1 MCAELTASCM
11 STGQPRYYLLLTGI
25 HRFLAPL
32 FTSIANLLGTST
44 PPTAM
49 IQLKPGIPPASLSK
63 PSHSAARRKN
73 RMERKKNG
81 GLRFK
86 RVFSDPAIAPFDQI
100 EWGRRTAEITD
111 DGGRVIFKQEDIEVP
126 KNWSALATKIAVS
139 KYFYGDIA
147 NGTDPYKGGRETSV
161 RQLIHRVTRT
171 ITDCGIA
178 DSYFADAEAAETF
191 YDELTWLCL
200 NQHGAFN
207 SPVWFNVGLYHQY
220 GVGKGAG
227 AGNYFYNS
235 ETGEAERATS
245 QYEYPQGSACFI
257 QSVGDTM
264 EDIMR
269 LATSEAMLFKFGSGT
284 GTDLSSL
291 RSTREKL
298 SGGGKPSGPLS
309 FLKVYDKIANV
320 VKSGGKTRRA
330 AKMNTLKDWHPD
342 IEEFIDAKQ
351 NEEKKAWALIEQGYD
366 GSYNGDAYGSV
377 MYQNENLSVRVSDE
391 FMNAAVD
398 GREWVT
404 KNVRDGS
411 PCDKKDARGLLRK
424 IAEGTY
430 ICGDP
435 GMQFDSTI
443 HKWHTCKG
451 TGRQNSTNPCSE
463 YLFPDNTACNLA
475 SLNLMKFKGEDEVF
489 DVERFKAAV
498 RLFITAQEILV
509 DNASYPIKEIAENS
523 HIFRTLGL
531 GYANLGSLIMSY
543 GYGYDTVEGRALCG
557 AITAIMTGEAYEQS
571 ALLAKTMG
579 PFPGY
584 REARCSGV
592 SKPAAKDNVASMLE
606 VIELH
611 REAVEE
617 IPDVEEFGY
626 LKKEA
631 TRAWDRATDL
641 GKRHGYR
648 NAQVTVLAPTG
659 TISFLMDCDTTGI
672 EPDIA
677 LVKYKLLA
685 GGGML
690 KIVNQT
696 IRPALEHLGYAEDEI
711 ARSIEHVDLFDT
723 IEDATP
729 GADHS
734 AVLAGR
740 AEAGRFYPTP
750 LRAEHLPIFDCAF
763 RAHLGE
769 RSLHYMAHL
778 RMMAAAQ
785 PFLSGA
791 ISKTVNMPENATVD
805 DIMNTYVEGWRLG
818 LKSIAIYR
826 DGSKR
831 SAPLNTRKTRDMGAF
846 DGAMDVIAKPEELQ
860 KLILEL
866 EEEIAMLR
874 SRLDQP
880 IRHRMP
886 DTRMSLT
893 HRFEIAGHEG
903 YITVGLY
910 EDGQPGELLITMWKE
925 GSTIGGLMDTVGTL
939 TSIALQYGVPLE
951 SLVKKFAYQ
960 RFEPSGF
967 TKNPDIRNA
976 TSITDYVFRYLG
988 CQFIKGY
995 KEATSPNRAQPEF
1008 PLKEIAEMEKK
1019 AINRPVA
1026 ELPRT
1031 AEKELIDVITSHS
1044 PGEGN
1049 PKVITTGY
1057 TYADRV
1063 KEALGNM
1070 FMDIVCSH
1078 CGSDKVIRAGAC
1090 GVCTECGTS
1099 QGCS

>member
-1 MCAELTASCM
+1 
-11 STGQPRYYLLLTGI
+11 
-25 HRFLAPL
+25 
-32 FTSIANLLGTST
+32 
-44 PPTAM
+44 M
-49 IQLKPGIPPASLSK
+49 IQLKRGIPSASLDQSRI
-63 PSHSAARRKN
+63 SANRQKN
-73 RMERKKNG
+73 RAAKTINT
-81 GLRFK
+81 GLHFK
-86 RVFSDPAIAPFDQI
+86 RVFSDAIIAPFDQL
-100 EWGRRTAEITD
+100 EWEQRTAEITD
-111 DGGRVIFKQEDIEVP
+111 DSGKVIFKQEDIEVP

-147 NGTDPYKGGRETSV
+147 NGTDPHNGGRETSV
-161 RQLIHRVTRT
+161 RQLVHRVTRT
-171 ITDCGIA
+171 ITDWGIA
-178 DSYFADAEAAETF
+178 DGYFANAEAAEIF
-191 YDELTWLCL
+191 YDELTWLCA

-227 AGNYFYNS
+227 AGNYFYDC
-235 ETGEAERATS
+235 EIGKAERAAS

-257 QSVGDTM
+257 QSVDDTM

-269 LATSEAMLFKFGSGT
+269 LAMSEAMLFKYGSGT
-284 GTDLSSL
+284 GTDLTSL

-309 FLKVYDKIANV
+309 FLKVYDQVANV

-351 NEEKKAWALIEQGYD
+351 KEEKKAWALIEHGYD

-377 MYQNENLSVRVSDE
+377 MYQNENVSVRVSDE
-391 FMNAAVD
+391 FMEAALE
-398 GREWVT
+398 GREWWTRRVT
-404 KNVRDGS
+404 DGL
-411 PCDKKDARGLLRK
+411 PCERKEARTLLRK
-424 IAEGTY
+424 IAEGTHV
-430 ICGDP
+430 CGDP

-451 TGRQNSTNPCSE
+451 TDRQNSTNPCSE
-463 YLFPDNTACNLA
+463 YLFLDNTACNLA
-475 SLNLMKFKGEDEVF
+475 SLNLMKFKSADGDF

-498 RLFITAQEILV
+498 RVFITAQEIIV

-543 GYGYDTVEGRALCG
+543 GFGYDSVEGRALCG

-571 ALLAKTMG
+571 ARMAQAMG

-584 REARCSGV
+584 RDARASDV
-592 SKPAAKDNVASMLE
+592 PNPVAKDNVASMLE

-611 REAVEE
+611 RCAVREISDAKEFAHLKEEAAKV
-617 IPDVEEFGY
+617 
-626 LKKEA
+626 
-631 TRAWDRATDL
+631 WDSAAEL
-641 GKRHGYR
+641 GKRYGYR

-685 GGGML
+685 GGGMF

-696 IRPALEHLGYAEDEI
+696 VKPALEKLGYNSEEI
-711 ARSIEHVDLFDT
+711 ERIIAHIDAFDT
-723 IEDATP
+723 IEDVTDTD
-729 GADHS
+729 GS
-734 AVLAGR
+734 TISSGLKR
-740 AEAGRFYPTP
+740 
-750 LRAEHLPIFDCAF
+750 EHLSIFDCAF
-763 RAHLGE
+763 KAFKGE
-769 RSLHYMAHL
+769 RSLNYIAHL

-791 ISKTVNMPENATVD
+791 ISKTVNMPEAATVAD
-805 DIMNTYVEGWRLG
+805 VMNTYVEGWRLG

-831 SAPLNTRKTRDMGAF
+831 SAPLNTRKTKDMGTAH
-846 DGAMDVIAKPEELQ
+846 GVDVALDADELR
-860 KLILEL
+860 KRVLEL
-866 EEEIAMLR
+866 EEELATLC

-880 IRHRMP
+880 VRHRMP

-910 EDGQPGELLITMWKE
+910 EDGQPGELFITMSKE

-951 SLVKKFAYQ
+951 SLAKKFAYQ

-967 TKNPDIRNA
+967 TKNPDIRHA
-976 TSITDYVFRYLG
+976 TSITDYVFRWLA

-995 KEATSPNRAQPEF
+995 KEATSPTRGQTEL
-1008 PLKEIAEMEKK
+1008 PLKEIPEMEKK
-1019 AINRPVA
+1019 ALNRPVSDLA
-1026 ELPRT
+1026 RT
-1031 AEKELIDVITSHS
+1031 GEKELIDVITNNSPNEGSLEMGGNGSSHA
-1044 PGEGN
+1044 E
-1049 PKVITTGY
+1049 
-1057 TYADRV
+1057 RV
-1063 KEALGNM
+1063 KTALGNM

>member
-1 MCAELTASCM
+1 
-11 STGQPRYYLLLTGI
+11 
-25 HRFLAPL
+25 
-32 FTSIANLLGTST
+32 
-44 PPTAM
+44 M
-49 IQLKPGIPPASLSK
+49 IQLKPGIPPASLKSSRRSTDRHK
-63 PSHSAARRKN
+63 DPRRKN
-73 RMERKKNG
+73 G
-81 GLRFK
+81 GIRFE
-86 RVFSDPAIAPFDQI
+86 RVFSDAAVAPFDQV
-100 EWGRRTAEITD
+100 EWEHRTAEITD
-111 DGGRVIFKQEDIEVP
+111 DSGKVIFKQENVQVP
-126 KNWSALATKIAVS
+126 KSWSPLATKIAVS
-139 KYFYGDIA
+139 KYFYGDISH
-147 NGTDPYKGGRETSV
+147 GTDPYKGGREMSV

-171 ITDCGIA
+171 MADWGIA
-178 DSYFADAEAAETF
+178 DGYFADVESAEIF

-227 AGNYFYNS
+227 AGNYFYNR
-235 ETGEAERATS
+235 ETKEAERAPT

-257 QSVGDTM
+257 QNVKDTM

-284 GTDLSSL
+284 GTDLSTV

-309 FLKVYDKIANV
+309 FLKVYDQVANV

-351 NEEKKAWALIEQGYD
+351 KEEKKAWALIEQGYD

-391 FMNAAVD
+391 FMEAAQQ
-398 GREWVT
+398 GREWWTRRVI
-404 KNVRDGS
+404 DDQ
-411 PCDKKDARGLLRK
+411 PCECKDARTLLRK
-424 IAEGTY
+424 VAEGTHV
-430 ICGDP
+430 CGDP

-463 YLFPDNTACNLA
+463 YLFLDNTACNLA
-475 SLNLMKFKGEDEVF
+475 SLNLMKFKTDKGKF
-489 DVERFKAAV
+489 DIERFKAAV
-498 RLFITAQEILV
+498 CIFITAQEIIV

-543 GYGYDTVEGRALCG
+543 GHGYDSVEGRALCG
-557 AITAIMTGEAYEQS
+557 AITSIMTGEAYAES
-571 ALLAKTMG
+571 AQLAHAMG

-584 REARCSGV
+584 KNARCSGV
-592 SKPAAKDNVASMLE
+592 PKPVAKGNVDSMLE

-611 REAVEE
+611 RCAVNE
-617 IPDVEEFGY
+617 IPDAHEFAY

-631 TRAWDRATDL
+631 AKTWKRASEL
-641 GKRHGYR
+641 GKRYGYR

-696 IRPALEHLGYAEDEI
+696 VKPALDKLGYNFDEI
-711 ARSIEHVDLFDT
+711 DRIIAHIDTFDT
-723 IEDATP
+723 IEDVPDTDGSIITSGLKP
-729 GADHS
+729 
-734 AVLAGR
+734 
-740 AEAGRFYPTP
+740 
-750 LRAEHLPIFDCAF
+750 EHLSIFDCAF
-763 RAHLGE
+763 KPFKGE
-769 RSLHYMAHL
+769 RSLNYMAHL

-791 ISKTVNMPENATVD
+791 ISKTVNLPESATVE
-805 DIMNTYVEGWRLG
+805 DIMSSYVEGWRLG

-826 DGSKR
+826 EGSKR
-831 SAPLNTRKTRDMGAF
+831 SAPLNTRKTRDMGTTENVDLAL
-846 DGAMDVIAKPEELQ
+846 DVTAEPEDLQ
-860 KLILEL
+860 KRILEL
-866 EEEIAMLR
+866 EEELSMLR
-874 SRLDQP
+874 GKVDKP

-910 EDGQPGELLITMWKE
+910 EDGQPGELFITMSKE

-939 TSIALQYGVPLE
+939 TSMALQYGVPLE
-951 SLVKKFAYQ
+951 GLVKKFAYQ

-976 TSITDYVFRYLG
+976 TSITDYVFRYLA

-995 KEATSPNRAQPEF
+995 KEATSPNRGQPEL
-1008 PLKEIAEMEKK
+1008 PLKEISEMEKK
-1019 AINRPVA
+1019 ALNRPVSDLA
-1026 ELPRT
+1026 RT
-1031 AEKELIDVITSHS
+1031 GEKEILDVITSHS
-1044 PGEGN
+1044 PNDGQPQVGGN
-1049 PKVITTGY
+1049 GSSH
-1057 TYADRV
+1057 ADRV
-1063 KEALGNM
+1063 QEALGNM

>member
-1 MCAELTASCM
+1 MYVRWAAT
-11 STGQPRYYLLLTGI
+11 LLLVVDWSSQVVGLAVHDYSHLI
-25 HRFLAPL
+25 H
-32 FTSIANLLGTST
+32 NLNRS
-44 PPTAM
+44 TAM
-49 IQLKPGIPPASLSK
+49 IQLKPGIPPASLGSPK
-63 PSHSAARRKN
+63 PADRRKN
-73 RMERKKNG
+73 RVEKKKNR
-81 GLRFK
+81 GLHFE
-86 RVFSDPAIAPFDQI
+86 RVFSEAAVAPFDQI
-100 EWGRRTAEITD
+100 EWERRTAEITD
-111 DGGRVIFKQEDIEVP
+111 DSGKIIFRQEDIEVP
-126 KNWSALATKIAVS
+126 KSWSALATKIAVS

-147 NGTDPYKGGRETSV
+147 NGTDPQKGGRETSV

-171 ITDCGIA
+171 ITDWGIA
-178 DSYFADAEAAETF
+178 DGYFVDAEAAQIF
-191 YDELTWLCL
+191 YDELTWLCA

-220 GVGKGAG
+220 GVGKDAG
-227 AGNYFYNS
+227 AGNYFYNR
-235 ETGEAERATS
+235 ETGKAERAAS

-269 LATSEAMLFKFGSGT
+269 LATSEAMLFKYGSGT
-284 GTDLSSL
+284 GTDLTSL

-309 FLKVYDKIANV
+309 FLKVYDQVANV

-351 NEEKKAWALIEQGYD
+351 KEEKKAWALIEQGYD

-377 MYQNENLSVRVSDE
+377 MYQNENVSVRVSDE
-391 FMNAAVD
+391 FMEAALE
-398 GREWVT
+398 GREWWTRRVT
-404 KNVRDGS
+404 DGK
-411 PCDKKDARGLLRK
+411 PCECKEARTLLRK
-424 IAEGTY
+424 IAEGTH

-451 TGRQNSTNPCSE
+451 TDRQNSTNPCSE
-463 YLFPDNTACNLA
+463 YLFLDNTACNLA
-475 SLNLMKFKGEDEVF
+475 SLNLMKFKTAAGDF

-498 RLFITAQEILV
+498 RVFITAQEIIV

-543 GYGYDTVEGRALCG
+543 GYGYDSVEGRALCG

-571 ALLAKTMG
+571 ARLARVIG

-584 REARCSGV
+584 RDARASGV
-592 SKPAAKDNVASMLE
+592 AKPAAKDNVASMLE

-611 REAVEE
+611 RCAVREISDAKEFAHLKEEAAKV
-617 IPDVEEFGY
+617 
-626 LKKEA
+626 
-631 TRAWDRATDL
+631 WDRAAEL
-641 GKRHGYR
+641 GKRYGYR

-696 IRPALEHLGYAEDEI
+696 VKPALQKLGYNFEEI
-711 ARSIEHVDLFDT
+711 ERIIAHIDAFDT
-723 IEDATP
+723 IEDITD
-729 GADHS
+729 ADGS
-734 AVLAGR
+734 TISSGLK
-740 AEAGRFYPTP
+740 P
-750 LRAEHLPIFDCAF
+750 EHLSIFDCAF
-763 RAHLGE
+763 KPYKGE
-769 RSLHYMAHL
+769 RSLNYMAHL

-791 ISKTVNMPENATVD
+791 ISKTVNMPEAATVD

-831 SAPLNTRKTRDMGAF
+831 SAPLNTRKTKDMGAAVTGIG
-846 DGAMDVIAKPEELQ
+846 DAGLLNVAAEREGLQ
-860 KLILEL
+860 KRILEL
-866 EEEIAMLR
+866 EKELTMLR

-880 IRHRMP
+880 VRHRMP
-886 DTRMSLT
+886 DTRSSLT

-910 EDGQPGELLITMWKE
+910 EDGQPGELFITMSKE

-967 TKNPDIRNA
+967 TKNTDIRHA
-976 TSITDYVFRYLG
+976 TSITDYVFRWLG

-995 KEATSPNRAQPEF
+995 REATAPNRAQPDL
-1008 PLKEIAEMEKK
+1008 PLKEIVEIEKR
-1019 AINRPVA
+1019 AVNRPVTDLA
-1026 ELPRT
+1026 RT
-1031 AEKELIDVITSHS
+1031 GEKELIDVITNDPATAGRS
-1044 PGEGN
+1044 GN
-1049 PKVITTGY
+1049 GSGH
-1057 TYADRV
+1057 ADRV
-1063 KEALGNM
+1063 MVALGSI
-1070 FMDIVCSH
+1070 FMEITCSV

>member
-1 MCAELTASCM
+1 
-11 STGQPRYYLLLTGI
+11 
-25 HRFLAPL
+25 
-32 FTSIANLLGTST
+32 
-44 PPTAM
+44 M
-49 IQLKPGIPPASLSK
+49 IQLKPGLQPASLAKTNRAVLSR
-63 PSHSAARRKN
+63 RRKN
-73 RMERKKNG
+73 SARKKSR
-81 GLRFK
+81 GLRFE
-86 RVFSDPAIAPFDQI
+86 RVFSDPKLAPFDQL
-100 EWGRRTAEITD
+100 EWERRTAEITD
-111 DGGRVIFKQEDIEVP
+111 DSGKVIFRQEKIEVP
-126 KNWSALATKIAVS
+126 KSWSPLATKIAVS

-147 NGTDPYKGGRETSV
+147 NGTDPSAGGRETSV

-178 DSYFADAEAAETF
+178 DGYFADAKSAETF
-191 YDELTWLCL
+191 YHELTWLCL

-220 GVGKGAG
+220 GIGRGQG
-227 AGNYFYNS
+227 EGNYFYNR
-235 ETGEAERATS
+235 ETKQAERAAT

-269 LATSEAMLFKFGSGT
+269 LATSEAMLFKYGSGT
-284 GTDLSSL
+284 GSDLSSL

-309 FLKVYDKIANV
+309 FLKVYDQVANV

-351 NEEKKAWALIEQGYD
+351 KEEKKAWALIEQGYD

-391 FMNAAVD
+391 FMNAAIED
-398 GREWVT
+398 REWWT
-404 KNVRDGS
+404 RRVRDGS
-411 PCDKKDARGLLRK
+411 PCERKEARRLLRK

-430 ICGDP
+430 VCGDP
-435 GMQFDSTI
+435 GMQFDTTI

-463 YLFPDNTACNLA
+463 YLFLDNTACNLA
-475 SLNLMKFKGEDEVF
+475 SLNLMKFKGEDGRF

-498 RLFITAQEILV
+498 RVFITAQEIIV

-531 GYANLGSLIMSY
+531 GYANLGSLVMSY
-543 GYGYDTVEGRALCG
+543 GYSYDSVEGRALCG
-557 AITAIMTGEAYEQS
+557 AITAIMTGEAYAES
-571 ALLAKTMG
+571 ARMAAVMG

-584 REARCSGV
+584 RDARASGV
-592 SKPAAKDNVASMLE
+592 PKPVAKDNVNSMRE
-606 VIELH
+606 VIDLH
-611 REAVEE
+611 RCAVNE
-617 IPDVEEFGY
+617 IPESEEFTY
-626 LKKEA
+626 LKDEA
-631 TRAWDRATDL
+631 GKVWDEAAEL
-641 GKRHGYR
+641 GRKHGYR

-696 IRPALEHLGYAEDEI
+696 VRPALEKLGYNSEEI
-711 ARSIEHVDLFDT
+711 ERIIAHIDAFDT
-723 IEDATP
+723 IEDVRNTDFQSVRPAEF
-729 GADHS
+729 HS
-734 AVLAGR
+734 AESETGAPNGGSPGEMPGR
-740 AEAGRFYPTP
+740 TAETAVYRSGLKP
-750 LRAEHLPIFDCAF
+750 EHLSIFDCAF
-763 RAHLGE
+763 RPFKGE
-769 RSLHYMAHL
+769 RSLNYMAHL

-791 ISKTVNMPENATVD
+791 ISKTVNMPESATVD
-805 DIMNTYVEGWRLG
+805 EIMETYVEGWRLG
-818 LKSIAIYR
+818 LKAIAIYR

-831 SAPLNTRKTRDMGAF
+831 SAPLNTRKTKDMGAMMAG
-846 DGAMDVIAKPEELQ
+846 GADPGLDPEELQ
-860 KLILEL
+860 KRILTL
-866 EEEIAMLR
+866 EEEIAQLR
-874 SRLDQP
+874 RQVDLP
-880 IRHRMP
+880 VRHRMP

-893 HRFEIAGHEG
+893 HKFEIAGHEG

-910 EDGQPGELLITMWKE
+910 EDGQPGELFIQMSKE

-939 TSIALQYGVPLE
+939 SSIALQYGVPLE

-976 TSITDYVFRYLG
+976 TSITDYVFRWLG

-995 KEATSPNRAQPEF
+995 KEATSPSRNHPEL
-1008 PLKEIAEMEKK
+1008 PLKELPEMEKK
-1019 AINRPVA
+1019 AVNRPVA
-1026 ELPRT
+1026 DLPRT
-1031 AEKELIDVITSHS
+1031 AEKELIDVVTNHT
-1044 PGEGN
+1044 PNEGN
-1049 PKVITTGY
+1049 PAALTTGR
-1057 TYADRV
+1057 THAERV
-1063 KEALGNM
+1063 AEALGNM
-1070 FMDIVCSH
+1070 FMDITCSH
-1078 CGSDKVIRAGAC
+1078 CGSNKVIRAGAC
-1090 GVCTECGTS
+1090 GVCIECGTS

>member
-1 MCAELTASCM
+1 
-11 STGQPRYYLLLTGI
+11 
-25 HRFLAPL
+25 
-32 FTSIANLLGTST
+32 
-44 PPTAM
+44 M
-49 IQLKPGIPPASLSK
+49 IQLKPGIPPASLNRPSK
-63 PSHSAARRKN
+63 PASRRKN
-73 RMERKKNG
+73 RVEKKKNS
-81 GLRFK
+81 GLRFE
-86 RVFSDPAIAPFDQI
+86 RVFSDFAVAPFDQI
-100 EWGRRTAEITD
+100 EWERRIAEITD
-111 DGGRVIFKQEDIEVP
+111 DGGKVIFKQEDIEVP
-126 KNWSALATKIAVS
+126 KSWSALATKIAVS

-147 NGTDPYKGGRETSV
+147 NGTDPHKGGRETSV

-171 ITDCGIA
+171 ITDLGMA
-178 DSYFADAEAAETF
+178 DGYFADAEAAEVF
-191 YDELTWLCL
+191 YDELTWLCV

-227 AGNYFYNS
+227 AGNYFYNR
-235 ETGEAERATS
+235 ETGKAERAAS

-284 GTDLSSL
+284 GTDLTSL

-309 FLKVYDKIANV
+309 FLKVYDQVANV

-351 NEEKKAWALIEQGYD
+351 REERKAWALIEQGYD

-391 FMNAAVD
+391 FMEAALE
-398 GREWVT
+398 GREWWTRRVI
-404 KNVRDGS
+404 DGQ
-411 PCDKKDARGLLRK
+411 PCERKDARTLLRK
-424 IAEGTY
+424 IAEGTHV
-430 ICGDP
+430 CGDP

-451 TGRQNSTNPCSE
+451 TDRQNSTNPCSE
-463 YLFPDNTACNLA
+463 YLFLDNTACNLA
-475 SLNLMKFKGEDEVF
+475 SLNLMKFKTADGDF

-498 RLFITAQEILV
+498 RIFITAQEIIV

-543 GYGYDTVEGRALCG
+543 GFGYDSVEGRALCG

-571 ALLAKTMG
+571 ARLTQAIG

-584 REARCSGV
+584 HDARASGV
-592 SKPAAKDNVASMLE
+592 AKPASKDNVASMLE
-606 VIELH
+606 VIGLH
-611 REAVEE
+611 RCAVREISDAKEFAHLKEEAAKV
-617 IPDVEEFGY
+617 
-626 LKKEA
+626 
-631 TRAWDRATDL
+631 WDSAAEL
-641 GKRHGYR
+641 GKRYGYR

-696 IRPALEHLGYAEDEI
+696 VKPALEKLGYNSEEI
-711 ARSIEHVDLFDT
+711 ERIIAHIDAFDT
-723 IEDATP
+723 IEDVTDTDGSTISSGLKP
-729 GADHS
+729 
-734 AVLAGR
+734 
-740 AEAGRFYPTP
+740 
-750 LRAEHLPIFDCAF
+750 EHLSIFDCAF
-763 RAHLGE
+763 KPFKGE
-769 RSLHYMAHL
+769 RSLNYMAHL

-791 ISKTVNMPENATVD
+791 ISKTVNMPEAATVE

-831 SAPLNTRKTRDMGAF
+831 SAPLNTRKTKDMGAAE
-846 DGAMDVIAKPEELQ
+846 DADIAVDTATGSDRFQ
-860 KLILEL
+860 KRILEL
-866 EEEIAMLR
+866 EEELGTLR
-874 SRLDQP
+874 RRLDQP
-880 IRHRMP
+880 VRHRMP
-886 DTRMSLT
+886 DTRNSMT

-910 EDGQPGELLITMWKE
+910 EDGQPGELFITMSKE

-967 TKNPDIRNA
+967 TKNPDIRHA
-976 TSITDYVFRYLG
+976 TSITDYVFRWLA
-988 CQFIKGY
+988 CKFINGY
-995 KEATSPNRAQPEF
+995 KEATAPNRAQPDL
-1008 PLKEIAEMEKK
+1008 PLKEIVEIEKR
-1019 AINRPVA
+1019 ALNRPVTDLA
-1026 ELPRT
+1026 RT
-1031 AEKELIDVITSHS
+1031 GEKEVIDVITNHPTNN
-1044 PGEGN
+1044 PGNGN
-1049 PKVITTGY
+1049 GH
-1057 TYADRV
+1057 AERV
-1063 KEALGNM
+1063 MVALGSI
-1070 FMDIVCSH
+1070 FMEITCSV

>member
-1 MCAELTASCM
+1 
-11 STGQPRYYLLLTGI
+11 
-25 HRFLAPL
+25 
-32 FTSIANLLGTST
+32 
-44 PPTAM
+44 M
-49 IQLKPGIPPASLSK
+49 IQLKPGIPPASLK
-63 PSHSAARRKN
+63 GPSEPAVRRRN
-73 RMERKKNG
+73 RTDKKKKT
-81 GLRFK
+81 GLRFE
-86 RVFSDPAIAPFDQI
+86 RVFSNAAIAPFDQV
-100 EWGRRTAEITD
+100 EWERRIAEITD
-111 DGGRVIFKQEDIEVP
+111 DSGKVIFKQEDIEVP
-126 KNWSALATKIAVS
+126 KSWSALATKIAVS

-171 ITDCGIA
+171 IA
-178 DSYFADAEAAETF
+178 DWGLADGYFADAEAAEIF

-200 NQHGAFN
+200 NQYSAFN

-227 AGNYFYNS
+227 AGNYFYNR
-235 ETGEAERATS
+235 ETGKAERAAS

-257 QSVGDTM
+257 QSVEDTM

-269 LATSEAMLFKFGSGT
+269 LATSEAMLFKYGSGT

-309 FLKVYDKIANV
+309 FLKVYDQVANV

-351 NEEKKAWALIEQGYD
+351 KEEKKAWALIEQGYD

-391 FMNAAVD
+391 FMDAAIE
-398 GREWVT
+398 GREWWT
-404 KNVRDGS
+404 RRVRDGK
-411 PCDKKDARGLLRK
+411 PCERKDARALLRK

-430 ICGDP
+430 ICGYP
-435 GMQFDSTI
+435 GMQFDTTI

-463 YLFPDNTACNLA
+463 YLFLDNTACNLA
-475 SLNLMKFKGEDEVF
+475 SLNLLKFKTADGEF

-498 RLFITAQEILV
+498 RIFITAQEIIV

-531 GYANLGSLIMSY
+531 GYANLGSLVMSY
-543 GYGYDTVEGRALCG
+543 GYGYDSVEGRAICG
-557 AITAIMTGEAYEQS
+557 AITSIMTGEAYEQS
-571 ALLAKTMG
+571 AEIARVMG

-584 REARCSGV
+584 RDARSSGV
-592 SKPAAKDNVASMLE
+592 PKPVAKNNVALMQE

-611 REAVEE
+611 RSAVSE
-617 IPDVEEFGY
+617 IAANEEFAY

-631 TRAWDRATDL
+631 ARVWDSAAEL

-711 ARSIEHVDLFDT
+711 ARIIEHVDLFDT

-740 AEAGRFYPTP
+740 AEAGRLYPTP

-791 ISKTVNMPENATVD
+791 ISKTVNMPENAIVD

-831 SAPLNTRKTRDMGAF
+831 SAPLNTRKTKHMGAVAEVATEP
-846 DGAMDVIAKPEELQ
+846 DALQ
-860 KLILEL
+860 KRILEL
-866 EEEIAMLR
+866 EQELSTLR
-874 SRLDQP
+874 SQLNQP
-880 IRHRMP
+880 VRHRMP
-886 DTRMSLT
+886 DTRLSMT

-910 EDGQPGELLITMWKE
+910 EDGQPGELFITMSKE

-951 SLVKKFAYQ
+951 SLEKKFAYQ

-976 TSITDYVFRYLG
+976 TSITDYVFRWLA

-995 KEATSPNRAQPEF
+995 KEATSPSRGQPEL
-1008 PLKEIAEMEKK
+1008 PLKEIPEMEKK
-1019 AINRPVA
+1019 ALNRPVSDLA
-1026 ELPRT
+1026 RT
-1031 AEKELIDVITSHS
+1031 GEKELIDVITSHS

-1057 TYADRV
+1057 THADRV

-1078 CGSDKVIRAGAC
+1078 CVSDKVIRAGAC

>member
-1 MCAELTASCM
+1 
-11 STGQPRYYLLLTGI
+11 
-25 HRFLAPL
+25 
-32 FTSIANLLGTST
+32 
-44 PPTAM
+44 M
-49 IQLKPGIPPASLSK
+49 IQLKPGISASQFNK
-63 PSHSAARRKN
+63 
-73 RMERKKNG
+73 ERKRRGSARGRRNANPRSA
-81 GLRFK
+81 GLVFK
-86 RVFSDPAIAPFDQI
+86 RVFSDAKCAAFDEV
-100 EWGRRTAEITD
+100 EWEHRTAEITD
-111 DGGRVIFKQEDIEVP
+111 DSGKIIFRQDNIEVP
-126 KNWSALATKIAVS
+126 ADWSELATKIAVS

-147 NGTDPYKGGRETSV
+147 NGTDPEKGGRETSV

-171 ITDCGIA
+171 IA
-178 DSYFADAEAAETF
+178 DWGLLDGYFADAQTADLF

-207 SPVWFNVGLYHQY
+207 SPVWFNVGLYQQY
-220 GVGKGAG
+220 AIGNGAG
-227 AGNYFYNS
+227 EGNYFYNR
-235 ETGEAERATS
+235 ETGTADRAAT

-257 QSVGDTM
+257 QSVDDTM

-269 LATSEAMLFKFGSGT
+269 LATSEAMLFKYGSGT
-284 GTDLSSL
+284 GSDLSTL

-309 FLKVYDKIANV
+309 FLKVYDQVANV

-351 NEEKKAWALIEQGYD
+351 KEEKKAWALIEQGYD

-391 FMNAAVD
+391 FMNAALED
-398 GREWVT
+398 REWWT
-404 KNVRDGS
+404 RRVRDGS
-411 PCDKKDARGLLRK
+411 PCERKDAQILLRK
-424 IAEGTY
+424 IAEGTH

-463 YLFPDNTACNLA
+463 YLFLDNTACNLA
-475 SLNLMKFKGEDEVF
+475 SLNLMKFKKADAVF

-498 RLFITAQEILV
+498 RVFITAQEIIV

-531 GYANLGSLIMSY
+531 GYANLGSLVMSY
-543 GYGYDTVEGRALCG
+543 GYGYDSVEGRALCG

-611 REAVEE
+611 RDAVEQ
-617 IPDVEEFGY
+617 IPDAEEFAY

-631 TRAWDRATDL
+631 TRAWDRAADL

-696 IRPALEHLGYAEDEI
+696 IRPALQHLGYTEEEI
-711 ARSIEHVDLFDT
+711 TRIVEHVDLFDT

-734 AVLAGR
+734 AVLASR
-740 AEAGRFYPTP
+740 AEAGRLYPTP

-846 DGAMDVIAKPEELQ
+846 DGAMGATAEPEELQ
-860 KLILEL
+860 KRILEL
-866 EEEIAMLR
+866 EDEIAMLR

-886 DTRMSLT
+886 DTRVSLT

-910 EDGQPGELLITMWKE
+910 EDGQPGELFITMSKE

-995 KEATSPNRAQPEF
+995 KEATSPNRAQSEF

-1019 AINRPVA
+1019 SINRPVA

-1031 AEKELIDVITSHS
+1031 AEKELIDVITSNS

-1049 PKVITTGY
+1049 PKVISTGY
-1057 TYADRV
+1057 THAERV

-1090 GVCTECGTS
+1090 GVCTQCGTS

>member
-1 MCAELTASCM
+1 
-11 STGQPRYYLLLTGI
+11 
-25 HRFLAPL
+25 
-32 FTSIANLLGTST
+32 
-44 PPTAM
+44 M
-49 IQLKPGIPPASLSK
+49 IQLKPGILPASLNA
-63 PSHSAARRKN
+63 PSRSTTCGKHTA
-73 RMERKKNG
+73 EKKTNAG
-81 GLRFK
+81 VRFE
-86 RVFSDPAIAPFDQI
+86 RVFSDAAVAPFDQI
-100 EWGRRTAEITD
+100 EWERRTAEIND
-111 DGGRVIFKQEDIEVP
+111 DSGKVIFKQEDIEVP
-126 KNWSALATKIAVS
+126 KSWSALATKIAVS

-147 NGTDPYKGGRETSV
+147 NGTDPYKGGREMSV

-178 DSYFADAEAAETF
+178 DGYFADEDAAEIF

-220 GVGKGAG
+220 GVGKNGG
-227 AGNYFYNS
+227 AGNYFYNRA
-235 ETGEAERATS
+235 TGKAERAPS

-257 QSVGDTM
+257 QSVEDTM

-269 LATSEAMLFKFGSGT
+269 LAMSEAMLFKYGSGT

-309 FLKVYDKIANV
+309 FLKVYDQVANV

-351 NEEKKAWALIEQGYD
+351 KEEKKAWALIEQGYD

-377 MYQNENLSVRVSDE
+377 MYQNENVSVRVSDE
-391 FMNAAVD
+391 FMEAGLA
-398 GREWVT
+398 GREWWTRRVI
-404 KNVRDGS
+404 DGQ
-411 PCDKKDARGLLRK
+411 PCEKKDARALLRK

-451 TGRQNSTNPCSE
+451 TDRQNSTNPCSE
-463 YLFPDNTACNLA
+463 YLFLDNTACNLA
-475 SLNLMKFKGEDEVF
+475 SLNLMKFKTAYGDF

-498 RLFITAQEILV
+498 RIFITAQEIIV

-523 HIFRTLGL
+523 HVFRTLGL

-543 GYGYDTVEGRALCG
+543 GYGYDSVEGRALCG

-571 ALLAKTMG
+571 ARLASAIG

-584 REARCSGV
+584 HDARASGV
-592 SKPAAKDNVASMLE
+592 PKPVAKDNVESMLE

-611 REAVEE
+611 RDAVRE
-617 IPDVEEFGY
+617 IPEAKEFAHLKEEAA
-626 LKKEA
+626 KV
-631 TRAWDRATDL
+631 WDSVAEL
-641 GKRHGYR
+641 GKRYGYR

-696 IRPALEHLGYAEDEI
+696 VKPALEKLGYNSEDVERII
-711 ARSIEHVDLFDT
+711 AHIDAFDT
-723 IEDATP
+723 IEDVTDTD
-729 GADHS
+729 GTKIS
-734 AVLAGR
+734 SG
-740 AEAGRFYPTP
+740 
-750 LRAEHLPIFDCAF
+750 LRPEHLPIFDCAF
-763 RAHLGE
+763 KPFKGARA
-769 RSLHYMAHL
+769 LHYMAHL
-778 RMMAAAQ
+778 KMMAAAQ

-791 ISKTVNMPENATVD
+791 ISKTVNMPEGATVD

-826 DGSKR
+826 EGSKR
-831 SAPLNTRKTRDMGAF
+831 SAPLNTRKTKDMGSVAAGVE
-846 DGAMDVIAKPEELQ
+846 DGFPDATEPEQLQ
-860 KLILEL
+860 KRILKLEQEL
-866 EEEIAMLR
+866 ATLR
-874 SRLDQP
+874 SRIDQP
-880 IRHRMP
+880 VRHRMP
-886 DTRMSLT
+886 DTRNSMT

-910 EDGQPGELLITMWKE
+910 ENEQPGELFITMSKE

-967 TKNPDIRNA
+967 TKNPDIRHA
-976 TSITDYVFRYLG
+976 TSITDYVFRWLA

-995 KEATSPNRAQPEF
+995 KEATSPNRAQPDL
-1008 PLKEIAEMEKK
+1008 PLKEIGEIEKK
-1019 AINRPVA
+1019 AVNRPVTDLA
-1026 ELPRT
+1026 HT
-1031 AEKELIDVITSHS
+1031 ADKQVLDVITSRS
-1044 PGEGN
+1044 SNDPGAAGQSGN
-1049 PKVITTGY
+1049 GNGHD
-1057 TYADRV
+1057 DRV
-1063 KEALGNM
+1063 MVALGSI
-1070 FMDIVCSH
+1070 FMGITCSV